1 MRTADILT
9 KAGQWLDP
17 DAGEQG
23 PTIAYTDADATAE
36 LVAEGEIMS
45 RR

>member
-1 MRTADILT
+1 MRTTDSLT

-23 PTIAYTDADATAE
+23 PTLAYTDADATAE
-36 LVAEGEIMS
+36 LVAEGGIMS